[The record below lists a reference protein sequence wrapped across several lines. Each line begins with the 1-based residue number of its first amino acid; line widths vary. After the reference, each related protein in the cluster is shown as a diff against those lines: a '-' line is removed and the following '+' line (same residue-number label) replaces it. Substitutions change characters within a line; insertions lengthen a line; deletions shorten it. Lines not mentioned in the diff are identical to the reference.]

1 MAVDT
6 PASSNMTQIKMVNEG
21 TAQQSL
27 MATTPISSSLEKRF
41 LFWNRSKKPKSG
53 YKCKKKFFNIS
64 KITKA
69 KNAACPKILENKQT
83 SAFPSLHTALK
94 FIIPGPYLEWPIRRN
109 GRFWNRCKSQDTF
122 NTLKILV
129 IATATATAA
138 ASSTAIAIA
147 VAVAMAC
154 NTARSKN
161 KYRIVLTKRC
171 KVVGAAIR
179 NKDGSYTKCKRID
192 RKRDEDDDEDDDE

>member
-1 MAVDT
+1 MRFFIDAIISTLILSPVAVLSMAVDT

-109 GRFWNRCKSQDTF
+109 GRFWNRW
-122 NTLKILV
+122 
-129 IATATATAA
+129 
-138 ASSTAIAIA
+138 
-147 VAVAMAC
+147 
-154 NTARSKN
+154 SKN